1 MKKFILLVY
10 FYSMAVACMAADW
23 RPAVDNLLER
33 GYESFTRVEV
43 ARQQCSR
50 AEIETVAAQVPD
62 WQVLFN
68 YLSSRSLR
76 RKSFFQTGLRL
87 LNHLTRLP
95 VAGAGEEMLLLNQI
109 VGSDG
114 VERPWVVYLPGS
126 SGLVR
131 PKALLVALHGG
142 VSRQSI
148 YENPVEVVR
157 ESPWLSLARAQG
169 WVLLFPFGQEGAT
182 WWDAVGMTN
191 VRQLIRNVKH
201 HVCIDDDRVYLA
213 GFSDGAS
220 AGFLNAMLQ
229 PDDFAA
235 VVALNGHMGAGSL
248 DGDLPLYAPNLAM
261 TPVYAVTTADDD
273 LFPTRRMAPAFAMAT
288 RAGARLEWRQLP
300 GTHAFDYH
308 AGEMPLIARFLRQN
322 RRNPS
327 PDRIFW
333 ETGDRAFGSCRWL
346 TIGDLGGQGL
356 ADWHV
361 EHNCVMTSEVID
373 WGFSGVRAH
382 DGIKVNR
389 VDRQGYAEAIG
400 MRIGDVLRRAGGREI
415 TDSFSLKAAKEA
427 AHCGE
432 PFEFVVKRDGRAVR
446 LPGILPQPEMYYL
459 FARQVPSAAARAL
472 RIDNRFMVE
481 TSRVTRLQLRLLENS
496 VDFSKPVE
504 VLVNGRQAF
513 CDLIKANPAFI
524 LAEYAKNR
532 DRKMLPVAFISMVIG
547 SHKLD
552 RCVAK

>member
-1 MKKFILLVY
+1 MKKFILLIS
-10 FYSMAVACMAADW
+10 FCSLAMAASAADW
-23 RPAVDNLLER
+23 RFAVDNLLER
-33 GYESFTRVEV
+33 GYENFARVDV
-43 ARQQCSR
+43 TRQQYSR
-50 AEIETVAAQVPD
+50 AEVETVAAGVTD
-62 WQVLFN
+62 WQALYD
-68 YLSSRSLR
+68 YLKSRSLR
-76 RKSFFQTGLRL
+76 RKNFFQPGSRL
-87 LNHLTRLP
+87 INHLTGRPLG
-95 VAGAGEEMLLLNQI
+95 GAGEEMLLLNQV

-126 SGLVR
+126 AALAR
-131 PKALLVALHGG
+131 PRALLVALHGG

-157 ESPWLSLARAQG
+157 ESPRLALARSQG

-182 WWDAVGMTN
+182 WWDDVGMTN

-248 DGDLPLYAPNLAM
+248 DADLPLYAPNLAM

-273 LFPTRRMAPAFAMAT
+273 LFPTRRMAPAFEMAT
-288 RAGARLEWRQLP
+288 RAGARLEWRRLP

-308 AGEMPLIARFLRQN
+308 ASEMPLIARFLRQN

-327 PDRIFW
+327 PDHIFW
-333 ETGDRAFGSCRWL
+333 ETGDRAYGTCRWL
-346 TIGDLGGQGL
+346 AITDLGPTGL

-361 EHNCVMTSEVID
+361 EHNCIMTSEVIT
-373 WGFSGVRAH
+373 WGFSGIRAN
-382 DGIKVNR
+382 DGIKVSR
-389 VDRQGYAEAIG
+389 VDRHGYAEAIG

-415 TDSFSLKAAKEA
+415 TDSFSLQAAKEEA
-427 AHCGE
+427 RCGE
-432 PFEFVVKRDGRAVR
+432 PFEFVVKRDGRSVR

-459 FARQVPSAAARAL
+459 FARQVPSAAVRAI
-472 RIDNRFMVE
+472 RADNSFKIE
-481 TSRVTRLQLRLLENS
+481 TSGVTRLQLRLLNDS
-496 VDFSKPVE
+496 VDFSRPVE
-504 VLVNGRQAF
+504 VIINGRPGF
-513 CDLIKANPAFI
+513 CGLIKPDPAI
-524 LAEYAKNR
+524 MLSEYAGNR
-532 DRKMLPVAFISMVIG
+532 DRKLLPVAVLSLTVG
-547 SHKLD
+547 DKRL
-552 RCVAK
+552 RP